1 MQVSIRF
8 LVSAEEAN
16 LVLAKKGALVR
27 RLESSLDVRLSLS
40 SYKGSA
46 DRVLYIT
53 GTPENSSRAVGAL
66 VRVWSDDTTSFTVR
80 MLIPEPLMIKV
91 VGFRGTALQRL
102 HLKSGAQMDAQKS
115 RLPGSTDRLLVA
127 SGVADALH
135 RAVYFTALIFEDYKF
150 LLRRKHASLTNYV
163 PAGKAVE
170 EKKVIE
176 EEKENTVEK
185 DDLQKMVVIVC
196 DSDYLDKLKNSGLKV
211 DMGKVQ
217 ILENRMTVSSRS

>member
-170 EKKVIE
+170 EKKVVE
-176 EEKENTVEK
+176 EVKEKEK
-185 DDLQKMVVIVC
+185 DNLQKMVVIVC
-196 DSDYLDKLKNSGLKV
+196 DSDYLAKLKSSGLKV

-217 ILENRMTVSSRS
+217 ILESSRMTVSSRS